1 MLSAL
6 IPLSNSKVSLFS
18 VDVVGY
24 PTSSEVSVSEYI
36 IYFGSVIQNF
46 SYGLFDFVIRLL
58 RRGELIF
65 LCNMK
70 NEISSLLFFKTSS
83 ILTCEYIP
91 PASVETSD
99 RKSQHLTFKC

>member
-1 MLSAL
+1 MLSDL
-6 IPLSNSKVSLFS
+6 ITLINSNEYLFS
-18 VDVVGY
+18 VYVVGY
-24 PTSSEVSVSEYI
+24 PTSSKVFVSEYI
-36 IYFGSVIQNF
+36 IYFGSFNQNF
-46 SYGLFDFVIRLL
+46 SYCMFDFVIRLL

-91 PASVETSD
+91 PA
-99 RKSQHLTFKC
+99 